1 MASRI
6 LGMGDVLT
14 LIEKAEQSLDQK
26 KAEEMAERLRQNRFT
41 LTDYYDQLQ
50 QIKGMGSLQDIAGMI
65 PGMDAKALSGANVDE
80 KAMGRIEAIIQSMT
94 PGERDN
100 PAILNSSRKKRI
112 AAGAGTS
119 VVEIN
124 KLLKQFELMQQ
135 LVRQMSGNSKAMQP
149 YEARR
154 PRRTRRAGQSV
165 RRRRPSVRI
174 LKPIPCS
181 RRELE
186 IQRTLMEVKIHGQ
199 DQTSQNGRQ
208 EGPVLPHRGGGLPFR
223 TRRQMH

>member
-14 LIEKAEQSLDQK
+14 LIEKAEQNLDQK

-135 LVRQMSGNSKAMQP
+135 LVRQMSGNSKAMKRMKRG
-149 YEARR
+149 AAADS
-154 PRRTRRAGQSV
+154 AGWAICSAAAAV
-165 RRRRPSVRI
+165 PTDSKLVPS
-174 LKPIPCS
+174 S

-208 EGPVLPHRGGGLPFR
+208 EGPLLPHRGGGLPFR